1 VPQRVELDAIDRRL
15 VDLLVVD
22 GRLSV
27 NELALRLGVA
37 RSTAHAR
44 FERLRREGVITGFTA
59 LVDHTKLGDDVQALV
74 LVNIEQGN
82 WAHLRAALIAVP
94 GVESLVFTSGAFDV
108 VLSVR
113 VASIAALRDVVL
125 NGLHRI
131 PGVRS
136 TQTIF
141 VLDEE
146 HATHRAR

>member
-1 VPQRVELDAIDRRL
+1 MTQRVELDAIDQRL
-15 VDLLVVD
+15 VALLIDD

-27 NELALRLGVA
+27 NELAARLGVA

-44 FERLRREGVITGFTA
+44 FERLRRAGVITGFTA
-59 LVDHTKLGDDVQALV
+59 IVDHAKLGDDVQALV
-74 LVNIEQGN
+74 LVNIEQRN
-82 WAHLRAALIAVP
+82 WANLRAALIAIA
-94 GVESLVFTSGAFDV
+94 GVESLLFTSGAFDV

-141 VLDEE
+141 VLDEK
-146 HATHRAR
+146 RAR